1 MGVGFVI
8 GRMDCHK
15 TDKMLDLCF
24 EEAQKFDEKPIYYL
38 VPEKYTYEIEKK
50 LSNRL
55 LYNKDPYFRIRV
67 VSFSTL
73 GNIVFT
79 KAGGLKEKKISK
91 SARNMIVCRA
101 VDSVASELKTF
112 KTSKTGIGI
121 VGKLLDMIIE
131 LKQNNMTVQ
140 DLQTMTRGADDEALK
155 FKLSDISKVYEAYE
169 KLIENKYFDTED
181 VYGVLARKVSE
192 LEELNG
198 ATVFV
203 DEYTGF
209 TPLQYD
215 IIENLAKISKN
226 MYFSLTTD
234 LKRLNSKKGVFSK
247 TNISYLKINEIC
259 KNNNIPR
266 LKDINLNYLENK
278 NIDVRAIDSK
288 IVENENVNTKN
299 VKDETVKNEI
309 VKSEDVNS
317 RTANRKTVDNNAL
330 LHLEKNISEF
340 RPMVFCEKCDLPI
353 RVDEFRNYYDEVD
366 FVLNEVER
374 LVKKKGFR
382 YNEITIC
389 SRNLDTYSHII
400 KGVFEKSGVN
410 IFLDEKISAKNNPF
424 IVLIFSIL
432 NMKKENFS
440 YSSVFQ
446 YLKSGLVNIDND
458 SVHKLENFVLANGI
472 KGKKWFDIWK
482 DKVSRNVEDEDDEA
496 VLEKLSEEINEI
508 NRVRESVM
516 TPISNLTDKLK
527 GRNTVAEICK
537 YIYEFTI
544 EIELP
549 QTLEKIIADFE
560 SREDLYKA
568 KEYAQVW
575 NIFVEMLDEL
585 VEFMGDEKIGIEKF
599 INLMESHISEI
610 ELGIIPPARDQV
622 LVTSIDRMKNPNT
635 KALFILGVND
645 GVFPSTVSDNALI
658 SDYDKE
664 KLNKGGVVFDSN
676 FESKVYDEQFLVYK
690 AMSSSKGLIYIS
702 YPLADLEGKSLRP
715 SPLIKKIAGIFPALK
730 VNTHVTDTF
739 DVVDLEA
746 MDKNKMFEL
755 LIRNMKKIEEDDSW
769 KSVFYFFYN
778 DSDYREKLVK
788 AYRAKNY
795 FNSAGKLSISMAN
808 ELYNSR
814 NYSVSRLEKY
824 SYCPFSFFMT
834 YGLKAKEREVYSFT
848 QLDSGTYSHKIL
860 DEFSKNIAKDGL
872 DWRDI
877 SESYISNQV
886 EMISEKIFERSGN
899 YILNTSEKYR
909 YFARGINLRLE
920 KSISR
925 MVRQVREG
933 DFNPNGF
940 EVEFGFLGKNSIP
953 PIVVD
958 LDDGKSIK
966 LRGKIDRVDI
976 AEKDGGRYCS
986 VVDYKSSA
994 RSIDLDRV
1002 YNGLQLQL
1010 FVYMNAITR
1019 LNKNKKMKPAG
1030 LFYSNFNSKIS
1041 RIENHGEYMN
1051 LDSKDFVDRDLSE
1064 NLLSGLV
1071 IKDRDVVKLFDKNLE
1086 NNGTKSKVVA
1096 VQMTKDGKFNSNSTK
1111 GLTIDEYEIVDRFVI
1126 EKSREICEDIYSG
1139 NIDIMP
1145 AKFSN
1150 SVPCDYCEYISVC
1163 KFDDKLEGN
1172 QYRYI
1177 SKLVSRNQ
1185 YDDILALMTKK
1196 LREED

>member
-8 GRMDCHK
+8 GRMDCNK

-24 EEAQKFDEKPIYYL
+24 EESQKFDEKPIYYL

-55 LYNKDPYFRIRV
+55 LHNKDPYFRIRV

-101 VDSVASELKTF
+101 VDSVASELKSF

-131 LKQNNMTVQ
+131 FKQNNMTVQ
-140 DLQTMTRGADDEALK
+140 DLQAMTIEADDEALK
-155 FKLSDISKVYEAYE
+155 CKLSDISKVYEAYE

-198 ATVFV
+198 ATIFV

-234 LKRLNSKKGVFSK
+234 LKRLNSKNGVFSK

-259 KNNNIPR
+259 KRNNIQR
-266 LKDINLNYLENK
+266 LKDINLNYSENK
-278 NIDVRAIDSK
+278 IIDD
-288 IVENENVNTKN
+288 
-299 VKDETVKNEI
+299 
-309 VKSEDVNS
+309 
-317 RTANRKTVDNNAL
+317 KTVDDNAL

-340 RPMVFCEKCDLPI
+340 RPLVFSEKCDLPI
-353 RVDEFRNYYDEVD
+353 RIDEFGNYYNEVD
-366 FVLNEVER
+366 FVLNEVKR
-374 LVKKKGFR
+374 LVKNKGFR

-389 SRNLDTYSHII
+389 SRNLDMYSHII

-482 DKVSRNVEDEDDEA
+482 DKVSRNVEAEDDEA
-496 VLEKLSEEINEI
+496 LEKLSEEIDEI
-508 NRVRESVM
+508 NRIRESVM
-516 TPISNLTDKLK
+516 TPISNLIEKLK

-537 YIYEFTI
+537 YLYEFTL

-664 KLNKGGVVFDSN
+664 KLNKSGVVFDSN

-690 AMSSSKGLIYIS
+690 AMSSSKSLIYIS
-702 YPLADLEGKSLRP
+702 YPLADLEGKSLR
-715 SPLIKKIAGIFPALK
+715 SSSLIKKIAGIFPSLK
-730 VNTHVTDTF
+730 VITHVTDTF
-739 DVVDLEA
+739 DTVDLEA

-755 LIRNMKKIEEDDSW
+755 LIRNMKKVEEDDSW

-778 DSDYREKLVK
+778 DSDYREKLIK
-788 AYRAKNY
+788 AYRAKSY

-848 QLDSGTYSHKIL
+848 PLDSGTYSHKIL

-877 SESYISNQV
+877 SENYISNQV
-886 EMISEKIFERSGN
+886 GIISEKIFERSGN

-976 AEKDGGRYCS
+976 AEKDGERYCS

-1086 NNGTKSKVVA
+1086 NNGTKSKVVS
-1096 VQMTKDGKFNSNSTK
+1096 VHMTKDGKFNSNSTK

-1145 AKFSN
+1145 AKLSN

-1163 KFDDKLEGN
+1163 KFDDKLKGN
-1172 QYRYI
+1172 RYRYI

>member
-8 GRMDCHK
+8 GRMDCNK

-24 EEAQKFDEKPIYYL
+24 EETQKFDEKPIYYL

-55 LYNKDPYFRIRV
+55 LHNKDPYFRIRV

-101 VDSVASELKTF
+101 VDSVASELKSF

-131 LKQNNMTVQ
+131 FKQNNMTVQ
-140 DLQTMTRGADDEALK
+140 DLQAMTREADDEALK
-155 FKLSDISKVYEAYE
+155 CKLSDISKVYEAYE

-192 LEELNG
+192 LDELNG
-198 ATVFV
+198 ATIFV

-234 LKRLNSKKGVFSK
+234 LKRLNSKNGVFSK

-259 KNNNIPR
+259 KRNNIQR
-266 LKDINLNYLENK
+266 LKDINLNYSENK
-278 NIDVRAIDSK
+278 IIDG
-288 IVENENVNTKN
+288 
-299 VKDETVKNEI
+299 
-309 VKSEDVNS
+309 
-317 RTANRKTVDNNAL
+317 KTVDDNAL

-340 RPMVFCEKCDLPI
+340 RPMVFSEKCDLPI
-353 RVDEFRNYYDEVD
+353 RIDEFGNYYNEVD
-366 FVLNEVER
+366 FVLNEVKR
-374 LVKKKGFR
+374 LVKNKGFR

-482 DKVSRNVEDEDDEA
+482 DKVSRNVEAEDDEA
-496 VLEKLSEEINEI
+496 LEKLSEEIDEI
-508 NRVRESVM
+508 NRIRESVM
-516 TPISNLTDKLK
+516 TSISNLTEKLK

-537 YIYEFTI
+537 YLYEFTL

-664 KLNKGGVVFDSN
+664 KLNKSGVVFDSN

-690 AMSSSKGLIYIS
+690 AMSSSKSLIYIS

-715 SPLIKKIAGIFPALK
+715 SSLIKKIAGIFPSLK
-730 VNTHVTDTF
+730 VITHVTDTF
-739 DVVDLEA
+739 DTVDLES

-755 LIRNMKKIEEDDSW
+755 LIRNMKKVEEDDSW

-778 DSDYREKLVK
+778 DSDYREKLIK
-788 AYRAKNY
+788 AYRAKSY

-834 YGLKAKEREVYSFT
+834 YGLKAKEREIYSFT
-848 QLDSGTYSHKIL
+848 PLDSGTYSHKIL
-860 DEFSKNIAKDGL
+860 NEFSKNIAKDGL

-877 SESYISNQV
+877 SENYISNQV
-886 EMISEKIFERSGN
+886 GIISEKIFERSGN

-909 YFARGINLRLE
+909 YFARGINLRLQ

-976 AEKDGGRYCS
+976 AEKDGERYCS

-1086 NNGTKSKVVA
+1086 NNGTKSKVVS

-1163 KFDDKLEGN
+1163 KFDDKLKGN
-1172 QYRYI
+1172 RYRYI

>member
-8 GRMDCHK
+8 GRMDCNK

-55 LYNKDPYFRIRV
+55 LHNKDPYFRIRV

-101 VDSVASELKTF
+101 VDSVASELKSF

-131 LKQNNMTVQ
+131 FKQNNMTVQ
-140 DLQTMTRGADDEALK
+140 DLQAMTREADDEALK
-155 FKLSDISKVYEAYE
+155 CKLSDISKVYEAYE

-198 ATVFV
+198 ATIFV

-234 LKRLNSKKGVFSK
+234 LKRLNSKNGVFSK

-259 KNNNIPR
+259 KRNNIQR
-266 LKDINLNYLENK
+266 LKDINLNYSENK
-278 NIDVRAIDSK
+278 NIDGKTIDGK
-288 IVENENVNTKN
+288 IV
-299 VKDETVKNEI
+299 D
-309 VKSEDVNS
+309 D
-317 RTANRKTVDNNAL
+317 NAL

-340 RPMVFCEKCDLPI
+340 RPMVFSEKRDLPI
-353 RVDEFRNYYDEVD
+353 RIDEFGNYYNEVD
-366 FVLNEVER
+366 FILNEVKR
-374 LVKKKGFR
+374 LVKNKGFR

-410 IFLDEKISAKNNPF
+410 IFLDEKISAQNNPF

-482 DKVSRNVEDEDDEA
+482 DKVSRNVEAEDDEA
-496 VLEKLSEEINEI
+496 LEKLSEEIDEI
-508 NRVRESVM
+508 NRIRESVM
-516 TPISNLTDKLK
+516 TPISNLTEKLK

-537 YIYEFTI
+537 YLYEFTL

-664 KLNKGGVVFDSN
+664 KLNKSGVVFDSN

-690 AMSSSKGLIYIS
+690 AMSSSKSLVYIS

-715 SPLIKKIAGIFPALK
+715 SSLIKKIAGIFPSLK
-730 VNTHVTDTF
+730 VITHVTDTF
-739 DVVDLEA
+739 DTVDLEA

-755 LIRNMKKIEEDDSW
+755 LIRNMKKVEEDDSW

-788 AYRAKNY
+788 AYRAKSY

-848 QLDSGTYSHKIL
+848 PLDSGTYSHKIL

-877 SESYISNQV
+877 SENYISNQIGI
-886 EMISEKIFERSGN
+886 ISEKIFERSGN

-976 AEKDGGRYCS
+976 AEKDGERYCS

-1086 NNGTKSKVVA
+1086 NNGTKSKVVS

-1163 KFDDKLEGN
+1163 RFDDKLKGN
-1172 QYRYI
+1172 RYRYI

-1196 LREED
+1196 IREED

>member
-8 GRMDCHK
+8 GRMDCNK

-55 LYNKDPYFRIRV
+55 LHNKDPYFRIRV

-101 VDSVASELKTF
+101 VDSVASELKSF

-131 LKQNNMTVQ
+131 FKQNNMSVQ
-140 DLQTMTRGADDEALK
+140 DLQAMTREADDEALK
-155 FKLSDISKVYEAYE
+155 CKLSDISKVYEAYE

-198 ATVFV
+198 ATIFV

-234 LKRLNSKKGVFSK
+234 LKRLNSKNGVFSK

-259 KNNNIPR
+259 KRNNIQR
-266 LKDINLNYLENK
+266 LKDINLNYSENK
-278 NIDVRAIDSK
+278 NIDD
-288 IVENENVNTKN
+288 
-299 VKDETVKNEI
+299 
-309 VKSEDVNS
+309 
-317 RTANRKTVDNNAL
+317 KTVDDNAL

-340 RPMVFCEKCDLPI
+340 RPLVFSEKCDLPI
-353 RVDEFRNYYDEVD
+353 RIDESGNYYNEVD
-366 FVLNEVER
+366 FVLNEVKR
-374 LVKKKGFR
+374 LVKNKGFR

-482 DKVSRNVEDEDDEA
+482 DKVSRNVEAEDDED
-496 VLEKLSEEINEI
+496 LEKLSEEIDEI
-508 NRVRESVM
+508 NRIRESVM
-516 TPISNLTDKLK
+516 TSISNLTEKLK

-537 YIYEFTI
+537 YLYEFTL

-664 KLNKGGVVFDSN
+664 KLNKSGVVFDSN

-690 AMSSSKGLIYIS
+690 AMSSSKSLIYIS

-715 SPLIKKIAGIFPALK
+715 SSLIKKIAGIFPSLK
-730 VNTHVTDTF
+730 VITHVTDTF
-739 DVVDLEA
+739 DTVDLES

-755 LIRNMKKIEEDDSW
+755 LIRNMKKVEEDDSW

-848 QLDSGTYSHKIL
+848 PLDSGTYSHKIL
-860 DEFSKNIAKDGL
+860 NEFSKNIAKDGL

-877 SESYISNQV
+877 SENYISNQV
-886 EMISEKIFERSGN
+886 GIISEKIFERSGN

-925 MVRQVREG
+925 MVRQVRAG

-976 AEKDGGRYCS
+976 AEKDGERYCS

-1086 NNGTKSKVVA
+1086 NNGTKSKVVS

-1163 KFDDKLEGN
+1163 KFDDKLKGN
-1172 QYRYI
+1172 RYRYI

>member
-8 GRMDCHK
+8 GRMDCNK

-55 LYNKDPYFRIRV
+55 LHNKDPYFRIRV

-101 VDSVASELKTF
+101 VDSVASELKSF

-131 LKQNNMTVQ
+131 FKQNNMTVQ
-140 DLQTMTRGADDEALK
+140 DLQAMTREADDEALK
-155 FKLSDISKVYEAYE
+155 CKLSDISKVYEAYE

-198 ATVFV
+198 ATIFV

-234 LKRLNSKKGVFSK
+234 LKRLNSKNGVFSK

-259 KNNNIPR
+259 KRNNIQR
-266 LKDINLNYLENK
+266 LKDINLNYSENK
-278 NIDVRAIDSK
+278 IIDC
-288 IVENENVNTKN
+288 
-299 VKDETVKNEI
+299 
-309 VKSEDVNS
+309 
-317 RTANRKTVDNNAL
+317 KTVDDNAL

-340 RPMVFCEKCDLPI
+340 RPMVFSEKCDLPI
-353 RVDEFRNYYDEVD
+353 RIDEFGNYYNEVD
-366 FVLNEVER
+366 FVLNEVKR
-374 LVKKKGFR
+374 LVKNKGFR

-432 NMKKENFS
+432 NMRKENFS

-482 DKVSRNVEDEDDEA
+482 DKVSRNVEAEDDEA
-496 VLEKLSEEINEI
+496 LEKLSEEIDEI
-508 NRVRESVM
+508 NRIRESVM
-516 TPISNLTDKLK
+516 TPISNLTEKLK

-537 YIYEFTI
+537 YLYEFTL

-664 KLNKGGVVFDSN
+664 KLNKSGVVFDSN

-690 AMSSSKGLIYIS
+690 AMSSSKSLIYIS

-715 SPLIKKIAGIFPALK
+715 SSLIKKIAGIFPSLK
-730 VNTHVTDTF
+730 VITHVTDTF
-739 DVVDLEA
+739 DTVDLEA

-755 LIRNMKKIEEDDSW
+755 LIRNMKKVEEDDSW

-778 DSDYREKLVK
+778 DSDYREKLIK
-788 AYRAKNY
+788 AYRAKSY

-824 SYCPFSFFMT
+824 SYCPFSFFIT

-848 QLDSGTYSHKIL
+848 PLDSGTYSHKIL

-877 SESYISNQV
+877 SENYITNQIGI
-886 EMISEKIFERSGN
+886 ISEKIFERSGN

-976 AEKDGGRYCS
+976 AEKEGERYCS

-1086 NNGTKSKVVA
+1086 NNGTKSKVVS

-1163 KFDDKLEGN
+1163 RFDDKLKGN
-1172 QYRYI
+1172 RYRYI

>member
-8 GRMDCHK
+8 GRMDCNK

-55 LYNKDPYFRIRV
+55 LHNKDPYFRIRV

-101 VDSVASELKTF
+101 VDSVASELKSF

-131 LKQNNMTVQ
+131 FKQNNMTVQ
-140 DLQTMTRGADDEALK
+140 DLQAMTREADDEALK
-155 FKLSDISKVYEAYE
+155 CKLSDISKVYEEYE

-198 ATVFV
+198 ATIFV

-234 LKRLNSKKGVFSK
+234 LKRLNSKNGVFSK

-259 KNNNIPR
+259 KRNNIQR
-266 LKDINLNYLENK
+266 LKDINLNYSENK
-278 NIDVRAIDSK
+278 NIDGKTIDGK
-288 IVENENVNTKN
+288 IV
-299 VKDETVKNEI
+299 D
-309 VKSEDVNS
+309 D
-317 RTANRKTVDNNAL
+317 NAL

-340 RPMVFCEKCDLPI
+340 RPMVFSEKRDLPI
-353 RVDEFRNYYDEVD
+353 RIDEFGNYYNEVD
-366 FVLNEVER
+366 FVLNEVKR
-374 LVKKKGFR
+374 LVKNKGFR

-482 DKVSRNVEDEDDEA
+482 DKVSRNVEAEDDEA
-496 VLEKLSEEINEI
+496 LEKLSEEIDEI
-508 NRVRESVM
+508 NRIRESVM
-516 TPISNLTDKLK
+516 TPISNLTEKLK

-537 YIYEFTI
+537 YLYEFTL

-664 KLNKGGVVFDSN
+664 KLNKSGVVFDSN

-690 AMSSSKGLIYIS
+690 AMSSSKSLIYIS

-715 SPLIKKIAGIFPALK
+715 SSLIKKIAGIFPSLK
-730 VNTHVTDTF
+730 VITHVTDTF
-739 DVVDLEA
+739 DTVDLEA

-755 LIRNMKKIEEDDSW
+755 LIRNMKKVEEDDSW

-778 DSDYREKLVK
+778 DSDYREKLIK
-788 AYRAKNY
+788 AYRAKSY

-848 QLDSGTYSHKIL
+848 PLDSGTYSHKIL

-877 SESYISNQV
+877 SENYISNQIGI
-886 EMISEKIFERSGN
+886 ISEKIFERSGN

-976 AEKDGGRYCS
+976 AEKDGERYCS

-1086 NNGTKSKVVA
+1086 NNGTKSKVVS

-1163 KFDDKLEGN
+1163 KFDDKLKGN
-1172 QYRYI
+1172 RYRYI
-1177 SKLVSRNQ
+1177 SKLVSRNK

>member
-1 MGVGFVI
+1 MGIGFVI
-8 GRMDCHK
+8 GRMDCNK
-15 TDKMLDLCF
+15 TDKLLDLCF
-24 EEAQKFDEKPIYYL
+24 EEAEKFDEKPIYYL

-50 LSNRL
+50 LSDRL

-91 SARNMIVCRA
+91 SARSMIVCRA

-140 DLQTMTRGADDEALK
+140 DLQAMTRKADDEALK
-155 FKLSDISKVYEAYE
+155 CKLSDISKVYEAYE
-169 KLIENKYFDTED
+169 NLIENKYFDTED
-181 VYGVLARKVSE
+181 VYGVLARKISQ
-192 LEELNG
+192 LEELSG
-198 ATVFV
+198 ATIFV

-234 LKRLNSKKGVFSK
+234 LKRLSSKNGVFSK

-259 KNNNIPR
+259 RRNKIPR
-266 LKDINLNYLENK
+266 LKDINLNCLENK
-278 NIDVRAIDSK
+278 NIDDKIIDNK
-288 IVENENVNTKN
+288 IIE
-299 VKDETVKNEI
+299 NEI
-309 VKSEDVNS
+309 VNNKTLNNRIVNS
-317 RTANRKTVDNNAL
+317 KTLNNRTVNSKNVDNNAL

-340 RPMVFCEKCDLPI
+340 RPRVFCEKCDLPI
-353 RVDEFRNYYDEVD
+353 RIDEFGNYYDEVD

-389 SRNLDTYSHII
+389 SRNMDTYSHII

-432 NMKKENFS
+432 NMKKENYS

-472 KGKKWFDIWK
+472 KGRKWFDIWK
-482 DKVSRNVEDEDDEA
+482 DKVSRNVEAEDDKA
-496 VLEKLSEEINEI
+496 ALEKLSEEINDI

-516 TPISNLTDKLK
+516 TPISNLSEKLK

-537 YIYEFTI
+537 YLYEFTL

-549 QTLEKIIADFE
+549 QALEKIIADFE

-645 GVFPSTVSDNALI
+645 GIFPSTVSDNALI

-664 KLNKGGVVFDSN
+664 KLNKSGVVFDSN

-690 AMSSSKGLIYIS
+690 AMSSSKGLLYIS
-702 YPLADLEGKSLRP
+702 YPLASLEGKSLRP
-715 SPLIKKIAGIFPALK
+715 SSLIKKLGGIFPTLK
-730 VNTHVTDTF
+730 VTTHVIDAFNT
-739 DVVDLEA
+739 VNLEA
-746 MDKNKMFEL
+746 MDKHKMFEL
-755 LIRNMKKIEEDDSW
+755 LIRNIKKVEEDNSW

-778 DSDYREKLVK
+778 DSDYREKLIK

-795 FNSAGKLSISMAN
+795 FNSAGKLSVSMAN

-814 NYSVSRLEKY
+814 SYSVSRLEKY

-834 YGLKAKEREVYSFT
+834 YGLKAKEREIYSFSP
-848 QLDSGTYSHKIL
+848 LDSGTYSHKIL

-877 SESYISNQV
+877 SESYISNQIGI
-886 EMISEKIFERSGN
+886 ISESIFERSGN

-909 YFARGINLRLE
+909 YFARGINSRLE

-925 MVRQVREG
+925 MIRQIREG
-933 DFNPNGF
+933 DFNPNSF

-976 AEKDGGRYCS
+976 AEKDGERYCS
-986 VVDYKSSA
+986 VIDYKSST

-1010 FVYMNAITR
+1010 FVYMNAITG

-1041 RIENHGEYMN
+1041 RIENHSEYMN
-1051 LDSKDFVDRDLSE
+1051 LESKDFVDRDLSE
-1064 NLLSGLV
+1064 NLLNGLV
-1071 IKDRDVVKLFDKNLE
+1071 IKDRDVVKLFDKKLE
-1086 NNGTKSKVVA
+1086 NNGTKSKVVS
-1096 VQMTKDGKFNSNSTK
+1096 VQMTKDGRFNSNSK

-1163 KFDDKLEGN
+1163 RFDDKLKGN
-1172 QYRYI
+1172 RYRYI

>member
-8 GRMDCHK
+8 GRMDCNK

-24 EEAQKFDEKPIYYL
+24 EETQKFDEKPIYYL

-55 LYNKDPYFRIRV
+55 LHNKDPYFRIRV

-101 VDSVASELKTF
+101 VDSVASELKSF

-131 LKQNNMTVQ
+131 FKQNNMTVQ
-140 DLQTMTRGADDEALK
+140 DLQAMTREADDEALK
-155 FKLSDISKVYEAYE
+155 CKLSDISKVYEAYE

-192 LEELNG
+192 LDELNG
-198 ATVFV
+198 ATIFV

-234 LKRLNSKKGVFSK
+234 LKRLNSKNGVFSK

-259 KNNNIPR
+259 KRNNIQR
-266 LKDINLNYLENK
+266 LKDINLNYSENK
-278 NIDVRAIDSK
+278 NIDD
-288 IVENENVNTKN
+288 
-299 VKDETVKNEI
+299 
-309 VKSEDVNS
+309 
-317 RTANRKTVDNNAL
+317 KTVDDNAL

-340 RPMVFCEKCDLPI
+340 RPMVFSEKCDLPI
-353 RVDEFRNYYDEVD
+353 RIDEFGNYYNEVD
-366 FVLNEVER
+366 FVLNEVKR
-374 LVKKKGFR
+374 LVKNKGFR

-482 DKVSRNVEDEDDEA
+482 DKVSRNVEAEDDEA
-496 VLEKLSEEINEI
+496 LEKLSEEIDEI
-508 NRVRESVM
+508 NRIRESVM
-516 TPISNLTDKLK
+516 TPISNLTEKLK

-537 YIYEFTI
+537 YLYEFTL

-664 KLNKGGVVFDSN
+664 KLNKSGVVFDSN

-690 AMSSSKGLIYIS
+690 AMSSSKSLIYIS

-715 SPLIKKIAGIFPALK
+715 SSLIKKIAGIFPSLK

-739 DVVDLEA
+739 DTVDLET

-755 LIRNMKKIEEDDSW
+755 LIRNMKKVEEDDSW

-778 DSDYREKLVK
+778 DSDYREKLIK
-788 AYRAKNY
+788 AYRAKSY

-834 YGLKAKEREVYSFT
+834 YGLKAKEREIYSFT
-848 QLDSGTYSHKIL
+848 PLDSGTYSHKIL

-877 SESYISNQV
+877 SENYISNQIGI
-886 EMISEKIFERSGN
+886 ISEKIFERSGN

-925 MVRQVREG
+925 MVRQVRAG

-976 AEKDGGRYCS
+976 AEKDGERYCS

-1086 NNGTKSKVVA
+1086 NNGTKSKVVS

-1163 KFDDKLEGN
+1163 KFDDKLKGN
-1172 QYRYI
+1172 RYRYI

>member
-8 GRMDCHK
+8 GRMDCNK

-55 LYNKDPYFRIRV
+55 LHNKDPFFRIRV

-101 VDSVASELKTF
+101 VDSVASELKSF

-131 LKQNNMTVQ
+131 FKQNNMTVQ
-140 DLQTMTRGADDEALK
+140 DLHAMTREADDEALK
-155 FKLSDISKVYEAYE
+155 CKLSDISKVYESYE

-192 LEELNG
+192 LDELNG
-198 ATVFV
+198 ATIFV

-234 LKRLNSKKGVFSK
+234 LKRLNSKNGVFSK

-259 KNNNIPR
+259 KRNNIQR
-266 LKDINLNYLENK
+266 LKDINLNYSENK
-278 NIDVRAIDSK
+278 NIDD
-288 IVENENVNTKN
+288 
-299 VKDETVKNEI
+299 
-309 VKSEDVNS
+309 
-317 RTANRKTVDNNAL
+317 KTVDDNAL

-340 RPMVFCEKCDLPI
+340 RPMVFSEKCDLPI
-353 RVDEFRNYYDEVD
+353 RIDEFGNYYNEVD
-366 FVLNEVER
+366 FVLNEVKR
-374 LVKKKGFR
+374 LVKNKGFR

-482 DKVSRNVEDEDDEA
+482 DKVSRNVEAEDDEA
-496 VLEKLSEEINEI
+496 LEKLSEEIDEI
-508 NRVRESVM
+508 NRIRESVM
-516 TPISNLTDKLK
+516 TPISNLTEKLK

-537 YIYEFTI
+537 YLYEFTL

-664 KLNKGGVVFDSN
+664 KLNKSGVVFDSN

-690 AMSSSKGLIYIS
+690 AMSSSKSLIYIS

-715 SPLIKKIAGIFPALK
+715 SSLIKKITGIFPSLK

-739 DVVDLEA
+739 DTVDLEA

-755 LIRNMKKIEEDDSW
+755 LIRNMKKVEEDDSW

-778 DSDYREKLVK
+778 DSDYREKLIK
-788 AYRAKNY
+788 AYRAKSY

-848 QLDSGTYSHKIL
+848 PLDSGTYSHKIL

-877 SESYISNQV
+877 SENYISNQV
-886 EMISEKIFERSGN
+886 GIISEKIFERSGN

-976 AEKDGGRYCS
+976 AEKDGERYCS

-1086 NNGTKSKVVA
+1086 NNGTKSKVVS

-1163 KFDDKLEGN
+1163 RFDDKLKGN
-1172 QYRYI
+1172 RYRYI

>member
-8 GRMDCHK
+8 GRMDCNK

-55 LYNKDPYFRIRV
+55 LHNKDPYFRIRV

-79 KAGGLKEKKISK
+79 KSGGLKEKKISK

-101 VDSVASELKTF
+101 VDSVASELKSF

-131 LKQNNMTVQ
+131 FKQNNMTVK
-140 DLQTMTRGADDEALK
+140 DLQAMTREADDEALK
-155 FKLSDISKVYEAYE
+155 CKLSDISKVYEAYE

-198 ATVFV
+198 ATIFV

-234 LKRLNSKKGVFSK
+234 LKRLNSKNGVFSK

-259 KNNNIPR
+259 KRNNIQR
-266 LKDINLNYLENK
+266 LKDINLNYSENK
-278 NIDVRAIDSK
+278 IIDG
-288 IVENENVNTKN
+288 
-299 VKDETVKNEI
+299 
-309 VKSEDVNS
+309 
-317 RTANRKTVDNNAL
+317 KTVDDNAL

-340 RPMVFCEKCDLPI
+340 RPIVFSEKRDLPI
-353 RVDEFRNYYDEVD
+353 RIDEFGNYYNEVD
-366 FVLNEVER
+366 FVLNEVKR
-374 LVKKKGFR
+374 LVKNKGFR

-389 SRNLDTYSHII
+389 SRKLDTYSHII

-446 YLKSGLVNIDND
+446 YLKSGLVNVDND

-482 DKVSRNVEDEDDEA
+482 DKVSRNVEAEDDEA
-496 VLEKLSEEINEI
+496 LEKLLEEIDEI
-508 NRVRESVM
+508 NRIRESVM
-516 TPISNLTDKLK
+516 TPISNLTEKLK

-537 YIYEFTI
+537 YLYEFTL

-664 KLNKGGVVFDSN
+664 KLNKSGVVFDSN

-690 AMSSSKGLIYIS
+690 AMSSSKSLIYIS

-715 SPLIKKIAGIFPALK
+715 SSLIKKIAGIFPSLK
-730 VNTHVTDTF
+730 VITHVTDTF
-739 DVVDLEA
+739 DTVDLEA

-755 LIRNMKKIEEDDSW
+755 LIRNMKKVEENDSW

-778 DSDYREKLVK
+778 DSDYKEKLIK
-788 AYRAKNY
+788 AYRAKSY

-848 QLDSGTYSHKIL
+848 PLDSGTYSHKIL

-877 SESYISNQV
+877 SENYISNQV
-886 EMISEKIFERSGN
+886 GIISEKIFERSVN

-976 AEKDGGRYCS
+976 AEKDGERYCS

-1086 NNGTKSKVVA
+1086 NNGTKSKVVS

-1163 KFDDKLEGN
+1163 RFDDKLKGN
-1172 QYRYI
+1172 RYRYI

>member
-8 GRMDCHK
+8 GRMDCNK

-50 LSNRL
+50 LSNRIL
-55 LYNKDPYFRIRV
+55 HNKDPYFRIRV

-101 VDSVASELKTF
+101 VDSVASELKSF

-131 LKQNNMTVQ
+131 FKQNNMTVQ
-140 DLQTMTRGADDEALK
+140 DLQAMTREADDEALK
-155 FKLSDISKVYEAYE
+155 CKLSDISKVYEAYE

-192 LEELNG
+192 LKELNG
-198 ATVFV
+198 ATIFV

-215 IIENLAKISKN
+215 IIENLAKISKS

-234 LKRLNSKKGVFSK
+234 LKRLNSKNGVFSK

-259 KNNNIPR
+259 KRNNIQR
-266 LKDINLNYLENK
+266 LKDINLNYSENK
-278 NIDVRAIDSK
+278 IIDC
-288 IVENENVNTKN
+288 
-299 VKDETVKNEI
+299 
-309 VKSEDVNS
+309 
-317 RTANRKTVDNNAL
+317 KTVDDNVL

-340 RPMVFCEKCDLPI
+340 RPMVFSEKCDLPI
-353 RVDEFRNYYDEVD
+353 RIDEFGNYYNEVD
-366 FVLNEVER
+366 FVLNEVKR
-374 LVKKKGFR
+374 LVKNKGFR

-482 DKVSRNVEDEDDEA
+482 DKVSRNVEAEDDEA
-496 VLEKLSEEINEI
+496 LEKLSEEIDEI
-508 NRVRESVM
+508 NRIRESVM
-516 TPISNLTDKLK
+516 TPISNLTEKLK

-537 YIYEFTI
+537 YLYEFTL

-664 KLNKGGVVFDSN
+664 KLNKSGVVFDSN

-690 AMSSSKGLIYIS
+690 AMSSSKSLIYIS

-715 SPLIKKIAGIFPALK
+715 SSLIKKIAGIFPSLK
-730 VNTHVTDTF
+730 VITHVTDTF
-739 DVVDLEA
+739 DTVDLEA

-755 LIRNMKKIEEDDSW
+755 LIRNMKKVEEDDSW

-778 DSDYREKLVK
+778 DSDYREKLIK
-788 AYRAKNY
+788 AYRAKSY

-848 QLDSGTYSHKIL
+848 PLDSGTYSHKIL

-877 SESYISNQV
+877 SENYITNQV
-886 EMISEKIFERSGN
+886 GIISEKIFERSGN

-976 AEKDGGRYCS
+976 AEKDGERYCS

-1041 RIENHGEYMN
+1041 RIENHCEYMN

-1086 NNGTKSKVVA
+1086 NNGTKSKVVS

-1163 KFDDKLEGN
+1163 RFDDKLKGN
-1172 QYRYI
+1172 RYRYI

-1196 LREED
+1196 IREED

>member
-8 GRMDCHK
+8 GRMDCNK

-55 LYNKDPYFRIRV
+55 LHNKDPYFRIRV

-101 VDSVASELKTF
+101 VDSVASELKSF

-131 LKQNNMTVQ
+131 FKQNNMTVQ
-140 DLQTMTRGADDEALK
+140 DLHDMTREADDEALK
-155 FKLSDISKVYEAYE
+155 CKLSDISKVYEAYE

-198 ATVFV
+198 ATIFV

-234 LKRLNSKKGVFSK
+234 LKRLNSKNGVFSK

-259 KNNNIPR
+259 KRNNIQR
-266 LKDINLNYLENK
+266 LKDINLNYSENK
-278 NIDVRAIDSK
+278 NIDG
-288 IVENENVNTKN
+288 
-299 VKDETVKNEI
+299 
-309 VKSEDVNS
+309 
-317 RTANRKTVDNNAL
+317 KTVDDNAL

-340 RPMVFCEKCDLPI
+340 RPMVFSEKCDLPI
-353 RVDEFRNYYDEVD
+353 RIDEFGNYYNEVD
-366 FVLNEVER
+366 FVLNEVKR
-374 LVKKKGFR
+374 LVKNKGFR

-482 DKVSRNVEDEDDEA
+482 DKVSRNVEAEDDEA
-496 VLEKLSEEINEI
+496 LEKLSEEIDEI
-508 NRVRESVM
+508 NRIRESVM
-516 TPISNLTDKLK
+516 TPISNLTEKLK

-537 YIYEFTI
+537 YLYEFTL

-664 KLNKGGVVFDSN
+664 KLNKSGVVFDSN

-690 AMSSSKGLIYIS
+690 AMSSSKSLIYIS

-715 SPLIKKIAGIFPALK
+715 SSLIKKIASIFPSLK
-730 VNTHVTDTF
+730 VITHVTDTF
-739 DVVDLEA
+739 DTVDLEA

-755 LIRNMKKIEEDDSW
+755 LIRNMKKVEEYDSW

-778 DSDYREKLVK
+778 DSDYREKLIK
-788 AYRAKNY
+788 AYRAKSY

-848 QLDSGTYSHKIL
+848 PLDSGTYSHKIL

-877 SESYISNQV
+877 SENYISNQV
-886 EMISEKIFERSGN
+886 GIISEKIFERSGN

-976 AEKDGGRYCS
+976 AEKDGERYCS

-1086 NNGTKSKVVA
+1086 NNGTKSKVVS

-1163 KFDDKLEGN
+1163 RFDDKLKGN
-1172 QYRYI
+1172 RYRYI

>member
-8 GRMDCHK
+8 GRMDCNK

-55 LYNKDPYFRIRV
+55 LHNKDPYFRIRV

-101 VDSVASELKTF
+101 VDSVASELKSF

-131 LKQNNMTVQ
+131 FKQNNMSVQ
-140 DLQTMTRGADDEALK
+140 DLQAMTREADDEALK
-155 FKLSDISKVYEAYE
+155 CKLSDISKVYEAYE

-198 ATVFV
+198 ATIFV

-234 LKRLNSKKGVFSK
+234 LKRLNSKNGVFSK

-259 KNNNIPR
+259 KRNNIQR
-266 LKDINLNYLENK
+266 LKDINLNYSENK
-278 NIDVRAIDSK
+278 NIDGKTIDGK
-288 IVENENVNTKN
+288 IV
-299 VKDETVKNEI
+299 D
-309 VKSEDVNS
+309 D
-317 RTANRKTVDNNAL
+317 NAL

-340 RPMVFCEKCDLPI
+340 RPMVFSEKRDLPI
-353 RVDEFRNYYDEVD
+353 RIDEFGNYYNEVD
-366 FVLNEVER
+366 FILNEVKR
-374 LVKKKGFR
+374 LVKNKGFR

-410 IFLDEKISAKNNPF
+410 IFLDEKISAQNNPF

-482 DKVSRNVEDEDDEA
+482 DKVSRNVEAEDDEA
-496 VLEKLSEEINEI
+496 LEKLSEEIDEI
-508 NRVRESVM
+508 NRIRESVM
-516 TPISNLTDKLK
+516 TPISNLTEKLK

-537 YIYEFTI
+537 YLYEFTL

-664 KLNKGGVVFDSN
+664 KLNKSGVVFDSN

-690 AMSSSKGLIYIS
+690 AMSSSKSLVYIS

-715 SPLIKKIAGIFPALK
+715 SSLIKKIAGIFPSLK
-730 VNTHVTDTF
+730 VITHVTDTF
-739 DVVDLEA
+739 DTVDLEA

-755 LIRNMKKIEEDDSW
+755 LIRNMKKVEEDDSW

-788 AYRAKNY
+788 AYRAKSY

-848 QLDSGTYSHKIL
+848 PLDSGTYSHKIL

-877 SESYISNQV
+877 SENYISNQIGI
-886 EMISEKIFERSGN
+886 ISEKIFERSGN

-976 AEKDGGRYCS
+976 AEKDGERYCS

-1086 NNGTKSKVVA
+1086 NNGTKSKVVS

-1163 KFDDKLEGN
+1163 RFDDKLKGN
-1172 QYRYI
+1172 RYRYI

-1196 LREED
+1196 IREED

>member
-8 GRMDCHK
+8 GRMDCNK

-55 LYNKDPYFRIRV
+55 LHNKDPYFRIRV

-101 VDSVASELKTF
+101 VDSVASELKSF

-131 LKQNNMTVQ
+131 FKQNNMSVQ
-140 DLQTMTRGADDEALK
+140 DLQAMTREADDEALK
-155 FKLSDISKVYEAYE
+155 CKLSDISKVYEAYE

-192 LEELNG
+192 LDELNG
-198 ATVFV
+198 ATIFV

-234 LKRLNSKKGVFSK
+234 LKRLNSKNGVFSK

-259 KNNNIPR
+259 KRNNIQR
-266 LKDINLNYLENK
+266 LKDINLNYSENK
-278 NIDVRAIDSK
+278 NIDGKTIDGK
-288 IVENENVNTKN
+288 IV
-299 VKDETVKNEI
+299 D
-309 VKSEDVNS
+309 D
-317 RTANRKTVDNNAL
+317 NAL

-340 RPMVFCEKCDLPI
+340 RPMVFSEKRDLPI
-353 RVDEFRNYYDEVD
+353 RIDEFGNYYNEVD
-366 FVLNEVER
+366 FILNEVKR
-374 LVKKKGFR
+374 LVKNKGFR

-389 SRNLDTYSHII
+389 SRNLDMYSHII

-410 IFLDEKISAKNNPF
+410 IFLDEKISAQNNPF

-482 DKVSRNVEDEDDEA
+482 DKVSRNVEAEDDEA
-496 VLEKLSEEINEI
+496 LEKLSEEIDEI
-508 NRVRESVM
+508 NRIRESVM
-516 TPISNLTDKLK
+516 TPISNLTEKLK

-537 YIYEFTI
+537 YLYEFTL

-664 KLNKGGVVFDSN
+664 KLNKSGVVFDSN

-690 AMSSSKGLIYIS
+690 AMSSSKSLVYIS

-715 SPLIKKIAGIFPALK
+715 SSLIKKIAGIFPSLK
-730 VNTHVTDTF
+730 VITHVTDTF
-739 DVVDLEA
+739 DTVDLEA

-755 LIRNMKKIEEDDSW
+755 LIRNMKKVEEDDSW

-788 AYRAKNY
+788 AYRAKSY

-848 QLDSGTYSHKIL
+848 PLDSGTYSHKIL

-877 SESYISNQV
+877 SENYISNQIGI
-886 EMISEKIFERSGN
+886 ISEKIFERSGN

-976 AEKDGGRYCS
+976 AEKDGERYCS

-1086 NNGTKSKVVA
+1086 NNGTKSKVVS

-1163 KFDDKLEGN
+1163 RFDDKLKGN
-1172 QYRYI
+1172 RYRYI

-1196 LREED
+1196 IREED

>member
-55 LYNKDPYFRIRV
+55 LHNKDPYFRIRV

-101 VDSVASELKTF
+101 VDSVASELKSF

-131 LKQNNMTVQ
+131 FKQNNMTVQ
-140 DLQTMTRGADDEALK
+140 DLQAMTREADDEALK
-155 FKLSDISKVYEAYE
+155 CKLSDISKVYEAYE

-198 ATVFV
+198 ATIFV

-234 LKRLNSKKGVFSK
+234 LKRLNSKNGVFSK

-259 KNNNIPR
+259 KRNNIQR
-266 LKDINLNYLENK
+266 LKDINLNYSENK
-278 NIDVRAIDSK
+278 NIDGKTIDGK
-288 IVENENVNTKN
+288 IV
-299 VKDETVKNEI
+299 D
-309 VKSEDVNS
+309 D
-317 RTANRKTVDNNAL
+317 NAL

-340 RPMVFCEKCDLPI
+340 RPMVFSEKRDLPI
-353 RVDEFRNYYDEVD
+353 RIDEFGNYYNEVD
-366 FVLNEVER
+366 FVLNEVKR
-374 LVKKKGFR
+374 LVKNKGFR

-482 DKVSRNVEDEDDEA
+482 DKVSRNVEAEDDED
-496 VLEKLSEEINEI
+496 LEKLSEEIDEI
-508 NRVRESVM
+508 NRIRESVM
-516 TPISNLTDKLK
+516 TPISNLTEKLK

-537 YIYEFTI
+537 YLYEFTL

-664 KLNKGGVVFDSN
+664 KLNKSGVVFDSN

-690 AMSSSKGLIYIS
+690 AMSSSKSLIYIS

-715 SPLIKKIAGIFPALK
+715 SSLIKKIAGIFPSLK
-730 VNTHVTDTF
+730 VITHVTDTF
-739 DVVDLEA
+739 DTVDLEA

-755 LIRNMKKIEEDDSW
+755 LIRNMKRVEEDDSW

-778 DSDYREKLVK
+778 DSDYREKLIK
-788 AYRAKNY
+788 AYRAKSY

-848 QLDSGTYSHKIL
+848 PLDSGTYSHKIL

-877 SESYISNQV
+877 SENYITNQIGI
-886 EMISEKIFERSGN
+886 ISEKIFERSGN

-976 AEKDGGRYCS
+976 AEKDGERYCS

-1086 NNGTKSKVVA
+1086 NNGTKSKVVS

-1163 KFDDKLEGN
+1163 RFDDKLKGN
-1172 QYRYI
+1172 RYRYI

>member
-8 GRMDCHK
+8 GRMDCNK

-55 LYNKDPYFRIRV
+55 LHNKDPYFRIRV

-101 VDSVASELKTF
+101 VDSVASELKSF

-131 LKQNNMTVQ
+131 FKQNNMTVQ
-140 DLQTMTRGADDEALK
+140 DLQAMTREADDEALK
-155 FKLSDISKVYEAYE
+155 CKLSDISKVYEAYE

-198 ATVFV
+198 ATIFV

-234 LKRLNSKKGVFSK
+234 LKRLNSKNGVFSK

-259 KNNNIPR
+259 KRNNIQR
-266 LKDINLNYLENK
+266 LKDINLNYSENK
-278 NIDVRAIDSK
+278 IIDG
-288 IVENENVNTKN
+288 
-299 VKDETVKNEI
+299 
-309 VKSEDVNS
+309 
-317 RTANRKTVDNNAL
+317 KTVDDNAL

-340 RPMVFCEKCDLPI
+340 RPIVFSEKCDLPI
-353 RVDEFRNYYDEVD
+353 RIDEFGNYYNEVD
-366 FVLNEVER
+366 FVLNEVKR
-374 LVKKKGFR
+374 LVKNKGFR

-389 SRNLDTYSHII
+389 SRNLDKYSHII

-482 DKVSRNVEDEDDEA
+482 DKVSRNVEAEDDED
-496 VLEKLSEEINEI
+496 LEKLSEEIDEI
-508 NRVRESVM
+508 NRIRESVM
-516 TPISNLTDKLK
+516 TPISNLTEKLK

-537 YIYEFTI
+537 YLYEFTL

-664 KLNKGGVVFDSN
+664 KLNKSGVVFDSN

-690 AMSSSKGLIYIS
+690 AMSSSKSLIYIS

-715 SPLIKKIAGIFPALK
+715 SSLIKKIAGIFPSLK
-730 VNTHVTDTF
+730 VITHVTDTF
-739 DVVDLEA
+739 DTVDLEA

-755 LIRNMKKIEEDDSW
+755 LIRNMKKVEEDDSW

-778 DSDYREKLVK
+778 DSDYREKLIK
-788 AYRAKNY
+788 AYRAKSY

-848 QLDSGTYSHKIL
+848 PLDSGTYSHKIL

-877 SESYISNQV
+877 SENYISNQV
-886 EMISEKIFERSGN
+886 GIISEKIFERSGN

-976 AEKDGGRYCS
+976 AEKDGERYCS

-1086 NNGTKSKVVA
+1086 NNGTKSKVVS

-1163 KFDDKLEGN
+1163 RFDDKLKGN
-1172 QYRYI
+1172 RYRYI

>member
-8 GRMDCHK
+8 GRMDCNK

-24 EEAQKFDEKPIYYL
+24 EESQKFDEKPIYYL

-55 LYNKDPYFRIRV
+55 LHNKDPYFRIRV

-101 VDSVASELKTF
+101 VDSVASELKSF

-131 LKQNNMTVQ
+131 FKQNNMTVQ
-140 DLQTMTRGADDEALK
+140 DLQAMTIEADDEALK
-155 FKLSDISKVYEAYE
+155 CKLSDISKVYEAYE

-198 ATVFV
+198 ATIFV

-234 LKRLNSKKGVFSK
+234 LKRLNSKNGVFSK

-259 KNNNIPR
+259 KRNNIQR
-266 LKDINLNYLENK
+266 LKDINLNYSENK
-278 NIDVRAIDSK
+278 IIDG
-288 IVENENVNTKN
+288 
-299 VKDETVKNEI
+299 
-309 VKSEDVNS
+309 
-317 RTANRKTVDNNAL
+317 KTVDDNAL

-340 RPMVFCEKCDLPI
+340 RPMVFSEKCDLPI
-353 RVDEFRNYYDEVD
+353 RIDEFGNYYNEVD
-366 FVLNEVER
+366 FVLNEVKR
-374 LVKKKGFR
+374 LVKNKGFR

-482 DKVSRNVEDEDDEA
+482 DKVSRNVEAEDDEA
-496 VLEKLSEEINEI
+496 LEKLLEEIDEI
-508 NRVRESVM
+508 NRIRESVM
-516 TPISNLTDKLK
+516 TPISNLTEKLK

-537 YIYEFTI
+537 YLYEFTL

-664 KLNKGGVVFDSN
+664 KLNKSGVVFDSN

-690 AMSSSKGLIYIS
+690 AMSSSESLIYIS

-715 SPLIKKIAGIFPALK
+715 SSLIKKITGIFPSLK

-739 DVVDLEA
+739 DTVDLEA

-755 LIRNMKKIEEDDSW
+755 LIRNMKKVEEDDSW

-778 DSDYREKLVK
+778 DSDYREKLIK
-788 AYRAKNY
+788 AYRAKSY
-795 FNSAGKLSISMAN
+795 FNSSGKLSISMAN

-848 QLDSGTYSHKIL
+848 PLDSGTYSHKIL

-877 SESYISNQV
+877 SENYITNQV
-886 EMISEKIFERSGN
+886 GIISEKIFERSGN

-976 AEKDGGRYCS
+976 AEKDGERYCS

-1086 NNGTKSKVVA
+1086 NNGTKSKVVS

-1163 KFDDKLEGN
+1163 RFDDKLKGN
-1172 QYRYI
+1172 RYRYI

>member
-8 GRMDCHK
+8 GRMDCNK

-55 LYNKDPYFRIRV
+55 LHNKDPYFRIRV

-101 VDSVASELKTF
+101 VDSVASELKSF

-131 LKQNNMTVQ
+131 FKQNNMTVQ
-140 DLQTMTRGADDEALK
+140 DLQAMTREADDEALK
-155 FKLSDISKVYEAYE
+155 CKLSDISKVYEAYE

-198 ATVFV
+198 ATIFV

-234 LKRLNSKKGVFSK
+234 LKRLNSKNGVFSK

-259 KNNNIPR
+259 KRNNIQR
-266 LKDINLNYLENK
+266 LKDINLNYSENK
-278 NIDVRAIDSK
+278 IIDG
-288 IVENENVNTKN
+288 
-299 VKDETVKNEI
+299 
-309 VKSEDVNS
+309 
-317 RTANRKTVDNNAL
+317 KTVDDNAL

-340 RPMVFCEKCDLPI
+340 RPIVFSEKCDLPI
-353 RVDEFRNYYDEVD
+353 RIDEFGNYYNEVD
-366 FVLNEVER
+366 FVLNEVKR
-374 LVKKKGFR
+374 LVKNKGFR

-482 DKVSRNVEDEDDEA
+482 DKVSRNVEAEDDED
-496 VLEKLSEEINEI
+496 LEKLSEEIDEI
-508 NRVRESVM
+508 NRIRESVM
-516 TPISNLTDKLK
+516 TPISNLTEKLK

-537 YIYEFTI
+537 YLYEFTL

-664 KLNKGGVVFDSN
+664 KLNKSGVVFDSN

-690 AMSSSKGLIYIS
+690 AMSSSKSLIYIS

-715 SPLIKKIAGIFPALK
+715 SSLIKKIAGIFPSLK
-730 VNTHVTDTF
+730 VITHVTDTF
-739 DVVDLEA
+739 DTVDLES

-755 LIRNMKKIEEDDSW
+755 LIRNMKKVEEDDSW

-778 DSDYREKLVK
+778 DSDYREKLIK
-788 AYRAKNY
+788 AYRAKSY

-848 QLDSGTYSHKIL
+848 PLDSGTYSHKIL

-877 SESYISNQV
+877 SENYISNQIGI
-886 EMISEKIFERSGN
+886 ISEKIFERSGN

-976 AEKDGGRYCS
+976 AEKDGERYCS

-1086 NNGTKSKVVA
+1086 NNGTKSKVVS

-1163 KFDDKLEGN
+1163 KFDDKLKGN
-1172 QYRYI
+1172 RYRYI

>member
-8 GRMDCHK
+8 GRMDCNK

-55 LYNKDPYFRIRV
+55 LHNKDPYFRIRV

-91 SARNMIVCRA
+91 SVRNMIVCRA
-101 VDSVASELKTF
+101 VDSVASELKSF

-131 LKQNNMTVQ
+131 FKQNNMTVQ
-140 DLQTMTRGADDEALK
+140 DLQAMTREADDEALK
-155 FKLSDISKVYEAYE
+155 CKLSDISKVYEAYE

-198 ATVFV
+198 ATIFV

-234 LKRLNSKKGVFSK
+234 LKRLNSKNGVFSK

-259 KNNNIPR
+259 KRNNLQR
-266 LKDINLNYLENK
+266 LKDINLNYSENK
-278 NIDVRAIDSK
+278 NIDG
-288 IVENENVNTKN
+288 
-299 VKDETVKNEI
+299 
-309 VKSEDVNS
+309 
-317 RTANRKTVDNNAL
+317 KTVDDNAL

-340 RPMVFCEKCDLPI
+340 RPIVFNEKRDLPI
-353 RVDEFRNYYDEVD
+353 RIDEFGNYYNEVD
-366 FVLNEVER
+366 FVLNEVKR
-374 LVKKKGFR
+374 LVKNKGFR

-389 SRNLDTYSHII
+389 SRNLDMYSHII

-424 IVLIFSIL
+424 VVLIFSIL

-482 DKVSRNVEDEDDEA
+482 DKVSRNVEAEDDEA
-496 VLEKLSEEINEI
+496 LEKLSEEIDEI
-508 NRVRESVM
+508 NRIRESVM
-516 TPISNLTDKLK
+516 TPISNLTEKLK

-537 YIYEFTI
+537 YLYEFTL

-549 QTLEKIIADFE
+549 QTLEKIIVDFE

-664 KLNKGGVVFDSN
+664 KLNKSGVVFDSN

-690 AMSSSKGLIYIS
+690 AMSSSKSLIYIS

-715 SPLIKKIAGIFPALK
+715 SSLIKKIAGIFPSLK
-730 VNTHVTDTF
+730 VITHVTDTF
-739 DVVDLEA
+739 DTVDLEA

-755 LIRNMKKIEEDDSW
+755 LIRNMKKVEEDNSW

-788 AYRAKNY
+788 AYRAKSY

-848 QLDSGTYSHKIL
+848 PLDSGTYSHKIL

-877 SESYISNQV
+877 SENYISNQIGI
-886 EMISEKIFERSGN
+886 ISEKIFERSGN

-976 AEKDGGRYCS
+976 AEKDGERYCS

-1086 NNGTKSKVVA
+1086 NNGTKSKVVS

-1163 KFDDKLEGN
+1163 KFDDKLKGN
-1172 QYRYI
+1172 RYRYI